1 MENYNKTD
9 CLALTIRKEHRLVV
23 INKAVKKTITIS
35 VKTILA
41 AICLTLLNV
50 LFNASGFWGRSSNP
64 DFLKGF
70 RDVVQIPAISILIK
84 NSYTY
89 KKAPLSYKKHF
100 FLIFTSIYN
109 YLLVCYNNI

>member
-9 CLALTIRKEHRLVV
+9 CLALTIRKEHSLVV

-50 LFNASGFWGRSSNP
+50 F
-64 DFLKGF
+64 
-70 RDVVQIPAISILIK
+70 V
-84 NSYTY
+84 
-89 KKAPLSYKKHF
+89 
-100 FLIFTSIYN
+100 
-109 YLLVCYNNI
+109 

>member
-50 LFNASGFWGRSSNP
+50 LFNIYSMHR
-64 DFLKGF
+64 DFG
-70 RDVVQIPAISILIK
+70 DVPQIP
-84 NSYTY
+84 
-89 KKAPLSYKKHF
+89 
-100 FLIFTSIYN
+100 IFKGI
-109 YLLVCYNNI
+109 

>member
-50 LFNASGFWGRSSNP
+50 L
-64 DFLKGF
+64 
-70 RDVVQIPAISILIK
+70 V
-84 NSYTY
+84 
-89 KKAPLSYKKHF
+89 
-100 FLIFTSIYN
+100 
-109 YLLVCYNNI
+109 

>member
-1 MENYNKTD
+1 MKNTKDFKIDTIDKKERSTVENFNRTD

-50 LFNASGFWGRSSNP
+50 F
-64 DFLKGF
+64 
-70 RDVVQIPAISILIK
+70 V
-84 NSYTY
+84 
-89 KKAPLSYKKHF
+89 
-100 FLIFTSIYN
+100 
-109 YLLVCYNNI
+109 

>member
-41 AICLTLLNV
+41 AICLMF
-50 LFNASGFWGRSSNP
+50 LFNIYSMHR
-64 DFLKGF
+64 DFG
-70 RDVVQIPAISILIK
+70 DVPQIP
-84 NSYTY
+84 
-89 KKAPLSYKKHF
+89 
-100 FLIFTSIYN
+100 IF
-109 YLLVCYNNI
+109 

>member
-35 VKTILA
+35 VRTILA

-50 LFNASGFWGRSSNP
+50 F
-64 DFLKGF
+64 
-70 RDVVQIPAISILIK
+70 V
-84 NSYTY
+84 
-89 KKAPLSYKKHF
+89 
-100 FLIFTSIYN
+100 
-109 YLLVCYNNI
+109 